1 VVLLIN
7 RFLNALLMFCALILI
22 FHLEYI
28 VKFYDLYFLYIIF
41 INNGIY
47 IFTSLDIY
55 FYDIVVKIY
64 FTKLW
69 LVFTRNLPS

>member
-7 RFLNALLMFCALILI
+7 RFLNALLFCALILI

-64 FTKLW
+64 LQNVVVGFHL
-69 LVFTRNLPS
+69 

>member
-7 RFLNALLMFCALILI
+7 RFLNALLMFCALILV

-64 FTKLW
+64 LQNVVVGFH
-69 LVFTRNLPS
+69 P

>member
-1 VVLLIN
+1 MVLLIN
-7 RFLNALLMFCALILI
+7 RFLNALLMFCALILV

-64 FTKLW
+64 LQNVVVGFH
-69 LVFTRNLPS
+69 P